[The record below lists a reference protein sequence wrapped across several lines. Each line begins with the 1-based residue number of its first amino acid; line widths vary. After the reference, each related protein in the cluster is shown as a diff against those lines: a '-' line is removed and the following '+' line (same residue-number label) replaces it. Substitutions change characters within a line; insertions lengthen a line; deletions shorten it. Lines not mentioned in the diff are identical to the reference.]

1 MVKDVEERGHVTAD
15 ECAKFGELLEET
27 AKEEDDFAIELKTA
41 LYVAVMYRG
50 EHSKEWKTI

>member
-50 EHSKEWKTI
+50 EHSKE